1 MMVLDVVVLSASP
14 LYHSLFTSLYLI
26 LSYLILGMYTL
37 LGSLHYTVQRAVP
50 PPHVQ
55 GTYLRSLTCIISMPP
70 WTSCFIELVHNADD
84 VRDQARLAC
93 RGKVPMLHAMR
104 PCAKVVLALLAT
116 ITSHPWTDIVGDAVH
131 DHRRRERASGSRRND
146 VGLAPNVKKKS
157 YFVYFLI
164 FISFSLCVLFSLG
177 DLLRDV

>member
-1 MMVLDVVVLSASP
+1 
-14 LYHSLFTSLYLI
+14 
-26 LSYLILGMYTL
+26 
-37 LGSLHYTVQRAVP
+37 
-50 PPHVQ
+50 
-55 GTYLRSLTCIISMPP
+55 MPP

-84 VRDQARLAC
+84 VRDQARPAC

-146 VGLAPNVKKKS
+146 VGLAPNVKKKNS

>member
-55 GTYLRSLTCIISMPP
+55 GTYLRSLTCIIS
-70 WTSCFIELVHNADD
+70 TY
-84 VRDQARLAC
+84 
-93 RGKVPMLHAMR
+93 G
-104 PCAKVVLALLAT
+104 
-116 ITSHPWTDIVGDAVH
+116 
-131 DHRRRERASGSRRND
+131 RERNTTEKD
-146 VGLAPNVKKKS
+146 KKKAN
-157 YFVYFLI
+157 
-164 FISFSLCVLFSLG
+164 
-177 DLLRDV
+177 

>member
-1 MMVLDVVVLSASP
+1 ML
-14 LYHSLFTSLYLI
+14 LYYQRVHSITRCLHLFI

-104 PCAKVVLALLAT
+104 PCVKVVLALLAT
-116 ITSHPWTDIVGDAVH
+116 ITFHPWTDIVGDTVH

-146 VGLAPNVKKKS
+146 VGLAPNVKKKKS